1 VVTRRAREPSSDCA
15 APRFEPNDVVDGEF
29 ELNPSRFA
37 LNGRTAFITGS
48 GRGIGRAIAEGYAA
62 AGARVVLTSRT
73 KTEID
78 EVAAQINGRGGQAHA
93 YVCDVTDRANVEAV
107 AQAVEQD
114 VGAVDILVNNAGGG
128 SPIVPLMELAD
139 ADWDKT
145 IAKNLKTTMIC
156 CQVFGRSMAAR
167 ESGTIVNISS
177 VMSLGA
183 HPMRSPYA
191 AAKAG
196 VNALTQTLAVELA
209 PNRIR
214 VNAIAPGFIEVERFF
229 KQFPNYATTVRPAR
243 LAKVPLGFMGS
254 VEDVADLAIF
264 LASDASRYITGQVI
278 RVDGGLVSTV
288 FYKGDDVMNGW
299 W

>member
-1 VVTRRAREPSSDCA
+1 M
-15 APRFEPNDVVDGEF
+15 
-29 ELNPSRFA
+29 NPSRFG
-37 LNGRTAFITGS
+37 LSGRTAFITGG

-62 AGARVVLTSRT
+62 AGARVVVTART
-73 KTEID
+73 KTDID
-78 EVAAQINGRGGQAHA
+78 EVAAKIIDGGGQAYA
-93 YVCDVTDRANVEAV
+93 YVCDVTDRANVQRV
-107 AQAVEQD
+107 AAAVEQE

-128 SPIVPLMELAD
+128 SPIVPLMDLKDE
-139 ADWDKT
+139 DWDRT
-145 IAKNLKTTMIC
+145 IAKNLKTTVIC
-156 CQVFGRSMAAR
+156 SQVFGRAMAAR
-167 ESGTIVNISS
+167 QRGNIINISS
-177 VMSLGA
+177 VMSLGP

-196 VNALTQTLAVELA
+196 VNALTQTLSVELA
-209 PNRIR
+209 PSKIR

-254 VEDVADLAIF
+254 TEDVADLAIF

-278 RVDGGLVSTV
+278 RVDGGLVTNV
-288 FYKGDDVMNGW
+288 FYKSDDVMGGW